1 MKNTEQKPPSDFEV
15 MADFNRLYSA
25 YLEAR
30 KGKRWK
36 YAVVRF
42 EVNLLENLMALHFLL
57 TSRKYRP
64 SPYNYFLVHEP
75 KERLI
80 MYNGF
85 RDKIIQHSLC
95 DNVLEPRLAKT
106 FILDNYASQ
115 KGKGT
120 HFGLD
125 RLKAFMQRYYRQ
137 FGADGWVLKCDIR
150 KYFYSI
156 NHDVLK
162 SQLRRII
169 DDPGVLWLL
178 DLIIDSTEGPGIP
191 IGNHTSQWF
200 AVLYLSGLDHM
211 I

>member
-42 EVNLLENLMALHFLL
+42 EANLLENLMALHFLL

-85 RDKIIQHSLC
+85 RDKIIPVS
-95 DNVLEPRLAKT
+95 
-106 FILDNYASQ
+106 Y
-115 KGKGT
+115 T
-120 HFGLD
+120 HLTLPTN
-125 RLKAFMQRYYRQ
+125 RE
-137 FGADGWVLKCDIR
+137 V
-150 KYFYSI
+150 
-156 NHDVLK
+156 
-162 SQLRRII
+162 
-169 DDPGVLWLL
+169 
-178 DLIIDSTEGPGIP
+178 
-191 IGNHTSQWF
+191 
-200 AVLYLSGLDHM
+200 
-211 I
+211 

>member
-125 RLKAFMQRYYRQ
+125 RLKAFMQRYPKGRNLRHQEDLLLNNRQ
-137 FGADGWVLKCDIR
+137 AHPPRNPSRFQHCQ
-150 KYFYSI
+150 S
-156 NHDVLK
+156 
-162 SQLRRII
+162 
-169 DDPGVLWLL
+169 
-178 DLIIDSTEGPGIP
+178 
-191 IGNHTSQWF
+191 
-200 AVLYLSGLDHM
+200 SGR
-211 I
+211 

>member
-42 EVNLLENLMALHFLL
+42 EANLLENLMALHFLL

-125 RLKAFMQRYYRQ
+125 RLKAFM
-137 FGADGWVLKCDIR
+137 
-150 KYFYSI
+150 
-156 NHDVLK
+156 
-162 SQLRRII
+162 
-169 DDPGVLWLL
+169 
-178 DLIIDSTEGPGIP
+178 
-191 IGNHTSQWF
+191 
-200 AVLYLSGLDHM
+200 
-211 I
+211 